1 MHTGA
6 SGDMH
11 LLFIFCPS
19 GLLCLVSIDTHRH
32 HTLRAAAPRLHV
44 SPPHVTQ
51 AVCVLCFV
59 CRMYT
64 GAGRDAQL
72 LHGLVPPQHSPGQLP
87 GRRPDVGSASRWALS
102 CVCVRV
108 CARVLC
114 ACVRMCV
121 YMCARECAGRRC
133 VRTCMWQHR
142 PSAVSMCCCRQRAYH
157 RQGMAAERFEQG
169 GLSLWGLGPMCVVL
183 LLSVSLSV
191 CVNVCMSV

>member
-19 GLLCLVSIDTHRH
+19 GLLCLVSIDTPRH

-102 CVCVRV
+102 CVCV
-108 CARVLC
+108 C
-114 ACVRMCV
+114 ACVCTCV
-121 YMCARECAGRRC
+121 VCVCAHVC
-133 VRTCMWQHR
+133 VHVCKR
-142 PSAVSMCCCRQRAYH
+142 VCRAQMRAYVH
-157 RQGMAAERFEQG
+157 VAAQALCCFY
-169 GLSLWGLGPMCVVL
+169 VL
-183 LLSVSLSV
+183 LQAASVSPAGHG
-191 CVNVCMSV
+191 CRTI

>member
-19 GLLCLVSIDTHRH
+19 GLLCLVSIDTPRH

-102 CVCVRV
+102 CVCVCVCVHVCCVRV
-108 CARVLC
+108 CACVC
-114 ACVRMCV
+114 TCVQESVQGADACVRAC
-121 YMCARECAGRRC
+121 GS
-133 VRTCMWQHR
+133 TG
-142 PSAVSMCCCRQRAYH
+142 PLCCFY
-157 RQGMAAERFEQG
+157 
-169 GLSLWGLGPMCVVL
+169 VL
-183 LLSVSLSV
+183 LQAASVSPAGHG
-191 CVNVCMSV
+191 CRTI